1 MRPFHTSPICAILR
15 PFVDKGYNPHGME
28 NPARPSASDPA
39 RLAKG
44 YLICVAATVSWA
56 FTGIFIRYLTVNYRL
71 SPLTLS
77 FWRDVFVVLGLVIIF
92 SLGKRSLLAPGKGR
106 LPYFALYGVVVALFN
121 GLWSFSVALNGAAAA
136 TVLAYSSAAFTAL
149 LAWRLFGE
157 PLTPIK
163 ILAVSLG
170 LAGCV
175 LVAEAYAAAA
185 WALNPFGILTGL
197 CSGLIFAVYSLMGK
211 FTANRGINSWTA
223 LLYSFAFAALYF
235 LPLSLLGGWLEGY
248 GPRQTLF
255 WLENRWLGWLVLFVL
270 GVGPTIGGFGFY
282 SLSLNYLQASI
293 ANLIAMMEPLITA
306 VLAYLL
312 LAERLTA
319 PQLLGGAMILGSV
332 VILRLFELR
341 SAVGSGATN
350 VSRV

>member
-1 MRPFHTSPICAILR
+1 
-15 PFVDKGYNPHGME
+15 ME
-28 NPARPSASDPA
+28 KSIVLSASDPA
-39 RLAKG
+39 RLARG
-44 YLICVAATVSWA
+44 YLICLAATFSWA
-56 FTGIFIRYLTVNYRL
+56 FTGILIRYLTVNYQL

-77 FWRDVFVVLGLVIIF
+77 FWRDVFVVLGLVVIF
-92 SLGKRSLLAPGKGR
+92 SLTNPSLLYPGKGR
-106 LPYFALYGVVVALFN
+106 LPYFALYGLVVTLFN

-149 LAWRLFGE
+149 LAWWLFRE
-157 PLTPIK
+157 PLTPLK
-163 ILAVSLG
+163 IVAVSLG

-175 LVAEAYAAAA
+175 LVAEAYKATA

-248 GPRQTLF
+248 TPIQTLF
-255 WLENRWLGWLVLFVL
+255 WLGNQPLGWLALFVL

-282 SLSLNYLQASI
+282 SLSLNYLQASV
-293 ANLIAMMEPLITA
+293 ANLIAMTEPLITA

-312 LAERLTA
+312 LGERLTP
-319 PQLLGGAMILGSV
+319 PQLVGGAMILSSV

-341 SAVGSGATN
+341 FASKEALVESE
-350 VSRV
+350 

>member
-1 MRPFHTSPICAILR
+1 MQKSLIL
-15 PFVDKGYNPHGME
+15 PN
-28 NPARPSASDPA
+28 SDPA

-44 YLICVAATVSWA
+44 YLICLAATFSWA
-56 FTGIFIRYLTVNYRL
+56 FTGIFIRYLTVKYQL

-77 FWRDVFVVLGLVIIF
+77 FWRDVFVVLGLVVIF
-92 SLGKRSLLAPGKGR
+92 CLSNRSLLTPGKGR
-106 LPYFALYGVVVALFN
+106 LPYFALYGLVVTFFN

-149 LAWRLFGE
+149 LAWRLFHE
-157 PLTPIK
+157 PLTSVK

-175 LVAEAYAAAA
+175 LVAGAYDVSA

-211 FTANRGINSWTA
+211 LTANRGINSWTA
-223 LLYSFAFAALYF
+223 LLYSFAFAAMYF
-235 LPLSLLGGWLEGY
+235 LPLSLIGGALGGHS
-248 GPRQTLF
+248 PIKTLF
-255 WLENRWLGWLVLFVL
+255 WLEDAWLGWLVLFVL

-293 ANLIAMMEPLITA
+293 ANLIAMLEPLITP

-312 LAERLTA
+312 LGERLTP
-319 PQLLGGAMILGSV
+319 PQLVGGAMILSSV
-332 VILRLFELR
+332 VILRLFEMRL
-341 SAVGSGATN
+341 
-350 VSRV
+350 VSKENKQPLLPQ

>member
-1 MRPFHTSPICAILR
+1 MEKS
-15 PFVDKGYNPHGME
+15 FVLPK
-28 NPARPSASDPA
+28 SDPT

-44 YLICVAATVSWA
+44 YLICLAATFSWA
-56 FTGIFIRYLTVNYRL
+56 FTGIFIRYLTVHYQL

-77 FWRDVFVVLGLVIIF
+77 FWRDVFVVCGLVMIF
-92 SLGKRSLLAPGKGR
+92 SVGNRSLLHPGRGR
-106 LPYFALYGVVVALFN
+106 LAYFALYGLVVTLFN

-149 LAWRLFGE
+149 LAWRLFHE

-163 ILAVSLG
+163 LLAVSLG

-175 LVAEAYAAAA
+175 LVAGAYDASA

-211 FTANRGINSWTA
+211 LTANRGINSWTA

-235 LPLSLLGGWLEGY
+235 LPLSLLGGAINGY
-248 GPRQTLF
+248 PPHKTLF
-255 WLENRWLGWLVLFVL
+255 WLEDAWLGWLVLFVL

-282 SLSLNYLQASI
+282 SMSLNYLQASI
-293 ANLIAMMEPLITA
+293 ANLIAMLEPLITA

-312 LAERLTA
+312 LGEHLTP
-319 PQLLGGAMILGSV
+319 PQLMGGAMILSSV
-332 VILRLFELR
+332 VILRLFEMR
-341 SAVGSGATN
+341 FTKQEAPRTSIVEET
-350 VSRV
+350 

>member
-1 MRPFHTSPICAILR
+1 
-15 PFVDKGYNPHGME
+15 ME
-28 NPARPSASDPA
+28 KSIVLSASDPA
-39 RLAKG
+39 RLARG
-44 YLICVAATVSWA
+44 YLICLAATFSWA
-56 FTGIFIRYLTVNYRL
+56 FTGILIRYLTVNYQI

-77 FWRDVFVVLGLVIIF
+77 FWRDVFVVLGLVVIF
-92 SLGKRSLLAPGKGR
+92 SLVNRSLLYPGKGR
-106 LPYFALYGVVVALFN
+106 LPYFALYGLVVTLFN

-149 LAWRLFGE
+149 LAWWLFRE

-175 LVAEAYAAAA
+175 LVAEAYNAAA

-248 GPRQTLF
+248 SPTQTLF
-255 WLENRWLGWLVLFVL
+255 WLGNRPLGWLALFVL

-282 SLSLNYLQASI
+282 SLSLNYLQASF
-293 ANLIAMMEPLITA
+293 ANLIAMTEPLITA

-312 LAERLTA
+312 LGERLTP
-319 PQLLGGAMILGSV
+319 PQLVGGAMILSSV

-341 SAVGSGATN
+341 FASKEALVESE
-350 VSRV
+350 

>member
-1 MRPFHTSPICAILR
+1 
-15 PFVDKGYNPHGME
+15 ME
-28 NPARPSASDPA
+28 KPVVIAASDPS

-44 YLICVAATVSWA
+44 YLICIAATFSWA
-56 FTGIFIRYLTVNYRL
+56 FTGILIRYLTVNYQI

-77 FWRDVFVVLGLVIIF
+77 FWRDVFVVLGLVLIF
-92 SLGKRSLLAPGKGR
+92 SVGNRALLQPGTGR

-149 LAWRLFGE
+149 LAWRLFRE

-163 ILAVSLG
+163 MVAVFLG
-170 LAGCV
+170 LGGCV
-175 LVAEAYAAAA
+175 LVAEAYNATA

-235 LPLSLLGGWLEGY
+235 LPLSLFSGWLQGY
-248 GPRQTLF
+248 PPLKTLF
-255 WLENRWLGWLVLFVL
+255 WLGNRPVGWLALFVL

-293 ANLIAMMEPLITA
+293 ANLIAMLEPLITA
-306 VLAYLL
+306 ILAYLL
-312 LAERLTA
+312 LAERLTP
-319 PQLLGGAMILGSV
+319 PQLLGGAMILSSV
-332 VILRLFELR
+332 VILRLFEMR
-341 SAVGSGATN
+341 ST
-350 VSRV
+350 

>member
-1 MRPFHTSPICAILR
+1 
-15 PFVDKGYNPHGME
+15 ME
-28 NPARPSASDPA
+28 KSVLLPAPDPS

-44 YLICVAATVSWA
+44 YLICVAATISWA
-56 FTGIFIRYLTVNYRL
+56 FTGIFIRYLTVNYQL

-77 FWRDVFVVLGLVIIF
+77 FWRDVFVVLGLVMIF
-92 SLGKRSLLAPGKGR
+92 SVGNRALLPPGKGR

-149 LAWRLFGE
+149 LAWRLFRE

-163 ILAVSLG
+163 VLAVSLG
-170 LAGCV
+170 LGGCV
-175 LVAEAYAAAA
+175 LVAGAYDAAA

-235 LPLSLLGGWLEGY
+235 LPLSLLGGWLQGVS
-248 GPRQTLF
+248 PLQSLF
-255 WLENRWLGWLVLFVL
+255 WLGNRPLGWLVLFVL
-270 GVGPTIGGFGFY
+270 GVGPTVGGFGFY

-312 LAERLTA
+312 LGERLTP
-319 PQLLGGAMILGSV
+319 PQLLGGGMILGSV
-332 VILRLFELR
+332 LILRLFEMR
-341 SAVGSGATN
+341 SGN
-350 VSRV
+350 R

>member
-1 MRPFHTSPICAILR
+1 MESPAFL
-15 PFVDKGYNPHGME
+15 P
-28 NPARPSASDPA
+28 ASDPA

-44 YLICVAATVSWA
+44 YLICLAATFSWA
-56 FTGIFIRYLTVNYRL
+56 FTGIFIRYLTVNYQL

-77 FWRDVFVVLGLVIIF
+77 FWRDLFVVCGLVVIL
-92 SLGKRSLLAPGKGR
+92 SLSNRSLLFPGKGR
-106 LPYFALYGVVVALFN
+106 LPYFALYGLVVTLFN

-149 LAWRLFGE
+149 LAWWLFRE

-163 ILAVSLG
+163 VLAVSLG

-175 LVAEAYAAAA
+175 LVAGAYDASA

-211 FTANRGINSWTA
+211 LTANRGINSWTA

-235 LPLSLLGGWLEGY
+235 LPLSLIGGAIEGHPPLKTLLWLEDAW
-248 GPRQTLF
+248 F
-255 WLENRWLGWLVLFVL
+255 GWLVLFIL

-282 SLSLNYLQASI
+282 SLSLNYLQASV
-293 ANLIAMMEPLITA
+293 ANLIAMLEPLITA

-312 LAERLTA
+312 LRERLTP
-319 PQLLGGAMILGSV
+319 PQLFGGAMILSSV
-332 VILRLFELR
+332 VILRLFEMR
-341 SAVGSGATN
+341 SAKKEATGQF
-350 VSRV
+350 VSRD

>member
-1 MRPFHTSPICAILR
+1 MEKSSIL
-15 PFVDKGYNPHGME
+15 P
-28 NPARPSASDPA
+28 ASDPA

-44 YLICVAATVSWA
+44 YLICLAATFSWA
-56 FTGIFIRYLTVNYRL
+56 FTGIFIRYLTVNYQL

-77 FWRDVFVVLGLVIIF
+77 FWRDVFVVTGLVIIL
-92 SLGKRSLLAPGKGR
+92 SVSNRSLLLPGKGR
-106 LPYFALYGVVVALFN
+106 LPYFALYGLIVTLFN

-149 LAWRLFGE
+149 LAWRLFHE

-175 LVAEAYAAAA
+175 LVAGAYDASA

-211 FTANRGINSWTA
+211 LTANRGINSWTA
-223 LLYSFAFAALYF
+223 LLYSFAFAAAYF
-235 LPLSLLGGWLEGY
+235 LPLCLVGGAIQGHSPLK
-248 GPRQTLF
+248 TLF
-255 WLENRWLGWLVLFVL
+255 WLEKDWFGWLVLFVL

-293 ANLIAMMEPLITA
+293 ANLIAMLEPVITA

-312 LAERLTA
+312 LDELLTP
-319 PQLLGGAMILGSV
+319 PQLIGGTMILSSV
-332 VILRLFELR
+332 IILRLFEARFIRKETTDQVAL
-341 SAVGSGATN
+341 TD
-350 VSRV
+350 

>member
-1 MRPFHTSPICAILR
+1 
-15 PFVDKGYNPHGME
+15 
-28 NPARPSASDPA
+28 
-39 RLAKG
+39 
-44 YLICVAATVSWA
+44 
-56 FTGIFIRYLTVNYRL
+56 
-71 SPLTLS
+71 
-77 FWRDVFVVLGLVIIF
+77 
-92 SLGKRSLLAPGKGR
+92 
-106 LPYFALYGVVVALFN
+106 
-121 GLWSFSVALNGAAAA
+121 
-136 TVLAYSSAAFTAL
+136 
-149 LAWRLFGE
+149 
-157 PLTPIK
+157 LTPIK

-175 LVAEAYAAAA
+175 LVAGAYDAAA

-211 FTANRGINSWTA
+211 FTAKRGINSWTA

-235 LPLSLLGGWLEGY
+235 LPLSLLGGWLEGVA
-248 GPRQTLF
+248 PLQTLF
-255 WLENRWLGWLVLFVL
+255 WLEKRWLAWLVLFVL

-282 SLSLNYLQASI
+282 SLSLNYLQASV

-312 LAERLTA
+312 LGERLTA

-341 SAVGSGATN
+341 ASGRWGTRN
-350 VSRV
+350 VPQV

>member
-1 MRPFHTSPICAILR
+1 M
-15 PFVDKGYNPHGME
+15 GYNPRVMQK
-28 NPARPSASDPA
+28 PVLLSATDPS

-56 FTGIFIRYLTVNYRL
+56 FTGIFIRFLTVNYQL

-77 FWRDVFVVLGLVIIF
+77 FWRDVFVVLGLALVF
-92 SLGKRSLLAPGKGR
+92 SLGNRALLAPGKGR

-149 LAWRLFGE
+149 LAWWLFRE
-157 PLTPIK
+157 PLTPVK
-163 ILAVSLG
+163 ILAVLLG
-170 LAGCV
+170 LGGCV
-175 LVAEAYAAAA
+175 LVAGAYDAAA

-211 FTANRGINSWTA
+211 LTANRGINSWTA

-248 GPRQTLF
+248 APLQTLF

-282 SLSLNYLQASI
+282 SLSLNYLQASV
-293 ANLIAMMEPLITA
+293 ANLVAMMEPLITA

-312 LAERLTA
+312 LGERLTA
-319 PQLLGGAMILGSV
+319 PQLLGGGMILGSV
-332 VILRLFELR
+332 LILRLFELR
-341 SAVGSGATN
+341 TTLRSGATSAPQ
-350 VSRV
+350 V